1 MLVRA
6 EHLQLIAARTSSR
19 NGLDEIHVDDK
30 GAVAC
35 KHTPKAVE
43 RLAELFYGYA
53 QRMVAHLA
61 VVQKAD
67 VGVVLHRLDVDYF
80 FDAHLKNG
88 VVGIS
93 RKRDDVLLRR
103 FGFFRRGGIF
113 EPLFKMR
120 VYGFHRL
127 QLGLQIAVLC
137 SVNLHHEDEY
147 RHQRNL
153 KADYQIVDY
162 RKLALRAVPSRMKVA
177 PTEPRNACENDCR
190 GYWNVNGMEH
200 YDVSYFCC
208 TTARDGSCNAV
219 RQHGYGKRQNR
230 HKYDEVHSLVRHLLN
245 AKRLKERQ
253 HESRHQSD
261 NSRVFQNIL
270 HAGKDS
276 RFLSK
281 KGDGAVAFCPSRVP
295 FRPNVQRVSLTA
307 RTSVPAYCMQFLFCP
322 SLQSDKTQ

>member
-6 EHLQLIAARTSSR
+6 EHLQLVAARMSSR
-19 NGLDEIHVDDK
+19 NGLDEIHVNDK

-35 KHTPKAVE
+35 KHTLKAVE

-53 QRMVAHLA
+53 QRMVAYLA

-80 FDAHLKNG
+80 FDAHLEH
-88 VVGIS
+88 GIVCIADES
-93 RKRDDVLLRR
+93 DEILLRR
-103 FGFFRRGGIF
+103 FAFLRGVDAF

-153 KADYQIVDY
+153 KAYYQIVDY

-177 PTEPRNACENDCR
+177 PTEPRNACENDGR
-190 GYWNVNGMEH
+190 GDRDIHGVEH
-200 YDVSYFCC
+200 DDVFCLC
-208 TTARDGSCNAV
+208 CAVVHDGSCNAV
-219 RQHGYGKRQNR
+219 
-230 HKYDEVHSLVRHLLN
+230 
-245 AKRLKERQ
+245 
-253 HESRHQSD
+253 
-261 NSRVFQNIL
+261 
-270 HAGKDS
+270 
-276 RFLSK
+276 
-281 KGDGAVAFCPSRVP
+281 
-295 FRPNVQRVSLTA
+295 
-307 RTSVPAYCMQFLFCP
+307 
-322 SLQSDKTQ
+322 

>member
-19 NGLDEIHVDDK
+19 NRLDKIHVNYK

-219 RQHGYGKRQNR
+219 RQHGYGKRKYR
-230 HKYDEVHSLVRHLLN
+230 HKYDEVHSLASHLLN

-253 HESRHQSD
+253 HESRH
-261 NSRVFQNIL
+261 
-270 HAGKDS
+270 
-276 RFLSK
+276 
-281 KGDGAVAFCPSRVP
+281 
-295 FRPNVQRVSLTA
+295 
-307 RTSVPAYCMQFLFCP
+307 
-322 SLQSDKTQ
+322 

>member
-19 NGLDEIHVDDK
+19 NRLDEIHVNYK
-30 GAVAC
+30 GAVTC

-53 QRMVAHLA
+53 QRMVPHLA

-80 FDAHLKNG
+80 FDAHLEHG

-153 KADYQIVDY
+153 KADNQIVDD
-162 RKLALRAVPSRMKVA
+162 RELALRAVPSRMKVA
-177 PTEPRNACENDCR
+177 PAEPRNACENDGR

-200 YDVSYFCC
+200 YDVFCLC
-208 TTARDGSCNAV
+208 CAAVRDGSCNAV
-219 RQHGYGKRQNR
+219 RQHGYGKRKYR
-230 HKYDEVHSLVRHLLN
+230 HKYDEVHSLASHLLN

-270 HAGKDS
+270 HADKDS

-281 KGDGAVAFCPSRVP
+281 KGDGTVAFCPSRVP

-307 RTSVPAYCMQFLFCP
+307 RASVPAYCMQFLFCP

>member
-1 MLVRA
+1 MTRSFNSQLFLIVNKNFNFQLSPTFKKKQLSEIYAHSPFKLIGISSAYRNVLVRA

-19 NGLDEIHVDDK
+19 NRLDEIHVNYK
-30 GAVAC
+30 GAVTC

-80 FDAHLKNG
+80 FDAYLKNG

-120 VYGFHRL
+120 VYGSHRL
-127 QLGLQIAVLC
+127 QFGLQIAVLC
-137 SVNLHHEDEY
+137 SVNLHYEDED

-153 KADYQIVDY
+153 KAYYQIVDY

-177 PTEPRNACENDCR
+177 PTEPRNACENDGR
-190 GYWNVNGMEH
+190 GYWNVNGVEH
-200 YDVSYFCC
+200 YDVSNFCC

-219 RQHGYGKRQNR
+219 RQHGYGKRKYR
-230 HKYDEVHSLVRHLLN
+230 HKYDEVHSLVRHLLD
-245 AKRLKERQ
+245 AERLQKRQ
-253 HESRHQSD
+253 HESRH
-261 NSRVFQNIL
+261 
-270 HAGKDS
+270 
-276 RFLSK
+276 
-281 KGDGAVAFCPSRVP
+281 
-295 FRPNVQRVSLTA
+295 
-307 RTSVPAYCMQFLFCP
+307 
-322 SLQSDKTQ
+322 

>member
-19 NGLDEIHVDDK
+19 NRLDEIHVNYK

-80 FDAHLKNG
+80 FDAHLKHGIVCIADESDEILSLRFAFLRG
-88 VVGIS
+88 V
-93 RKRDDVLLRR
+93 DA
-103 FGFFRRGGIF
+103 F

-147 RHQRNL
+147 RHQPNL
-153 KADYQIVDY
+153 KADYKIVDD
-162 RKLALRAVPSRMKVA
+162 RELALRAVPSRMKVA
-177 PTEPRNACENDCR
+177 PTEPRNACENDGR
-190 GYWNVNGMEH
+190 GYWNVNDMEH
-200 YDVSYFCC
+200 YDVFCLC
-208 TTARDGSCNAV
+208 CAAVRDGSCNAV

-230 HKYDEVHSLVRHLLN
+230 HKYDEVHSLVRHLLD
-245 AKRLKERQ
+245 AERLKERQ

-270 HAGKDS
+270 HADKDS

-281 KGDGAVAFCPSRVP
+281 KGDGAVAFCPSSVP
-295 FRPNVQRVSLTA
+295 IRPIVQRVSLVVRA
-307 RTSVPAYCMQFLFCP
+307 SVPAYCM
-322 SLQSDKTQ
+322 